1 MRSREVEDAARS
13 IDVKA
18 ERSQWTLSIGWK
30 GRFGSRVDDEGKD
43 AAGEIE
49 VDDVSVEHP
58 NAGVL
63 RKVRRLLPESP
74 AIPGQYD
81 GIDPKIERIVGGK
94 QTFKK
99 PGTDKSGPP
108 REKDRSSAKFPPQ
121 ILRMAEDVFQIL
133 LRQAWHGA
141 SVSFR
146 N

>member
-1 MRSREVEDAARS
+1 MRSREVEDAACS

-18 ERSQWTLSIGWK
+18 EWPQRMLTIGWK
-30 GRFGSRVDDEGKD
+30 GRFGSRMDNVGKIT
-43 AAGEIE
+43 AREIE
-49 VDDVSVEHP
+49 VDDVSIEHP

-74 AIPGQYD
+74 AVSGQYD
-81 GIDPKIERIVGGK
+81 GIDPKIEDIVGSK
-94 QTFKK
+94 QAFKK
-99 PGTDKSGPP
+99 PGTDKSGAA

-121 ILRMAEDVFQIL
+121 VLRITKDVLQIL
-133 LRQAWHGA
+133 LRQAWHRA